1 MKKKVSGIELLQLIQ
16 DKKIKAGKTIY
27 STRFNMEFYWSG
39 KNLESNDLAY
49 LVTNNDIDFI
59 EDTFIVNIEL
69 SADELFEEL
78 GFVKTAEDNDIIE
91 YDSDYSSINFNKK
104 YKTFK
109 KEGSDLWISLEENK
123 AINKKMEELG
133 CLE

>member
-78 GFVKTAEDNDIIE
+78 GFVKTAEDNDLIE

-123 AINKKMEELG
+123 AINRKMEELG
-133 CLE
+133 WLE

>member
-1 MKKKVSGIELLQLIQ
+1 MKKKVSGIELLQLIE

-69 SADELFEEL
+69 SADELLEEL

>member
-1 MKKKVSGIELLQLIQ
+1 MKKKVSGIELLQLIK

-27 STRFNMEFYWSG
+27 STRFNMEFYWNG
-39 KNLESNDLAY
+39 KNLESNDLAS

-59 EDTFIVNIEL
+59 EDTFIVNIEI

>member
-109 KEGSDLWISLEENK
+109 KEGSDIWISLEENK